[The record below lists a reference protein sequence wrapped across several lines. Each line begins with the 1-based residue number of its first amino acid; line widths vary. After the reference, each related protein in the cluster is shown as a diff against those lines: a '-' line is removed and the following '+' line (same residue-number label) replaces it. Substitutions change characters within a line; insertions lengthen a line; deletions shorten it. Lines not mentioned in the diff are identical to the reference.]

1 MLVLITYD
9 VNTEDAAGRKRLR
22 QIAKKCVD
30 YGQRVQNSVFECLL
44 DAGQCRS
51 LQAKLLSIMDPE
63 KDSLRFYYLG
73 NQYEKKVEHFGCK
86 NTYRPALFTLQWAF
100 LAAFSKAFVTLAKDG
115 QGKLCIFAVA
125 PPTGSVD

>member
-22 QIAKKCVD
+22 RIAKSCID

-44 DAGQCRS
+44 DAAQCRI
-51 LQAKLLSIMDPE
+51 LQAKLISIMDSD

-73 NQYEKKVEHFGCK
+73 NKYEKKVEHFGCK
-86 NTYRPALFTLQWAF
+86 HTYQPEDPLIL
-100 LAAFSKAFVTLAKDG
+100 
-115 QGKLCIFAVA
+115 
-125 PPTGSVD
+125 